1 MISLDIDLSYLSK
14 HYNIGCTALQQYKNK
29 SITQIM
35 KIEAEKGNPKAA
47 EFLLRITSNP
57 LELVHLFQLVE
68 PKNRFLILSNMNKE
82 DLLKIMERLDPKQI
96 ILGLSVFEKDSI
108 IELMMKLEPESLAT
122 VVLEKMDPEKFLQSI
137 PEKYLDEFLSS
148 RKIDKQLMLKSM
160 EKIDKEQLQK
170 MMENYTGEPCYEEK
184 EAIIK
189 KVSSLDDD
197 KFQEAIKSFEIEGKQ
212 QLIIGL
218 LDEKPELFEEF
229 SPEAMVHPFKNMEK
243 ADVLES
249 LIVLDTKEL
258 MPMVEDLPQ
267 DIMALV
273 ATQIDPLQLS
283 QILCSDFSD
292 IIASCGIA

>member
-14 HYNIGCTALQQYKNK
+14 HYNIGCNALQQYKNK

-57 LELVHLFQLVE
+57 LELVQLFQLVE
-68 PKNRFLILSNMNKE
+68 PKNRFLILVNMNKE

-108 IELMMKLEPESLAT
+108 IELMMKLDPESLAT
-122 VVLEKMDPEKFLQSI
+122 VVLEKMEPEKFLQSI

-160 EKIDKEQLQK
+160 EKIDKDQLQK
-170 MMENYTGEPCYEEK
+170 MMENYTGEPCYDEK

-189 KVSSLDDD
+189 KVSSLEDD
-197 KFQEAIKSFEIEGKQ
+197 KFQDAIKSFEIEGKH
-212 QLIIGL
+212 QLILGL
-218 LDEKPELFEEF
+218 LEEKPELFEEF
-229 SPEAMVHPFKNMEK
+229 SPEAMVHPFRNMEK
-243 ADVLES
+243 AEVLES

-258 MPMVEDLPQ
+258 MPMVEDLPH